1 MLPVKYPVLFFSQ
14 FHWLVLVGKL
24 SFFFTILLVSF
35 GGKVFILSVQ
45 FHWLVL
51 VGKFSFFFTISLV
64 SFGGKAFM
72 CKFIG

>member
-1 MLPVKYPVLFFSQ
+1 M
-14 FHWLVLVGKL
+14 GKL
-24 SFFFTILLVSF
+24 SLFFTILLVSF

-51 VGKFSFFFTISLV
+51 VGKFSFFFTILLV
-64 SFGGKAFM
+64 SFGGKVFV